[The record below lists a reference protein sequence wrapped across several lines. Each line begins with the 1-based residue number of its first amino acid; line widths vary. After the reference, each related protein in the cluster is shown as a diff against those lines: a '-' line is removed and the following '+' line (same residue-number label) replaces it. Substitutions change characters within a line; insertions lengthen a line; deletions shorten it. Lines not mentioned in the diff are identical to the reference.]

1 MIFISI
7 LNHCFYLLFMRI
19 GPVFLIGFCIL
30 AVCCTN
36 KRKNIKGKECHNI
49 VSMDT
54 SMIVVDSTILLFPSI
69 KISRSEVYTLLDE
82 KPEYPGGMGELIK
95 FIQQSIQY
103 PPVALQKQTQGRVWI
118 GSIIDTTG
126 RMVDPEVVYS
136 VDSLLDEEALRII
149 RMIPDWKPGK
159 LNGKTVRVKLC
170 FPVTFKISEEEE
182 RRNKQVAIVEEKP
195 RQNPKDTGAIEI
207 EYIPPVDA
215 TSPVKKK
222 VPVKWEHLIDD
233 TEEVVKASF
242 DRHNNRIS
250 REKSEAILI
259 HGTSI
264 FKDKVYISIGSSNCN
279 LIYKGEADFYL
290 EDKQKKLHKIP
301 SKDVDK
307 ESVALHLGKGKTA
320 EINVDFPDNCQPGD
334 YLLKIRV
341 YNENEECYYTI
352 HQWFEAYTS
361 RQKSQRRKP
370 IPVSAKYVPVMA
382 EPITEK
388 NKDDIFNLVQNMPEF
403 PGGMLKLVEF
413 IKQNIRYPQTAR
425 QSRLEGRIT
434 VEIVIDKDGSVI
446 QPGIIC
452 SISPTLRGN
461 TAFCEEALRIVSIMP
476 KWKPG
481 NQDGVNL
488 KVRFMFPIGFESPT
502 SQITRNN
509 ESMP

>member
-1 MIFISI
+1 MIFVSI

-54 SMIVVDSTILLFPSI
+54 SMIVVDFTILLFPNFKTSGN
-69 KISRSEVYTLLDE
+69 EVYTLLDE
-82 KPEYPGGMGELIK
+82 KPEYPGGMKELVK
-95 FIQQSIQY
+95 FIQQSILY

-118 GSIIDTTG
+118 EGIIDTDG
-126 RMVDPEVVYS
+126 KIIQPKVVYGA
-136 VDSLLDEEALRII
+136 DSLLDKEALRII
-149 RMIPDWKPGK
+149 GMMPAWKPGK
-159 LNGKTVRVKLC
+159 LNGKTVRVKFY
-170 FPVTFKISEEEE
+170 FPVTFGISEKKK
-182 RRNKQVAIVEEKP
+182 RRDNQVVIVEEGPK
-195 RQNPKDTGAIEI
+195 QDPKDTGAIEI

-215 TSPVKKK
+215 TSPVKKE
-222 VPVKWEHLIDD
+222 VPVKWGHLIDD
-233 TEEVVKASF
+233 TEGVVKASF
-242 DRHNNRIS
+242 DRHNNRIN
-250 REKSEAILI
+250 REKSEDIMVNDI
-259 HGTSI
+259 SI

-301 SKDVDK
+301 GKDVDK

-320 EINVDFPDNCQPGD
+320 EISVDFPDNCQPGD

-370 IPVSAKYVPVMA
+370 IPVSAKYAPVMT

-388 NKDDIFNLVQNMPEF
+388 NRDDIFNLVQNMPEF

-434 VEIVIDKDGSVI
+434 VEIVIDKDGSII
-446 QPGIIC
+446 QPGIIR
-452 SISPTLRGN
+452 SISPTLRGD

-488 KVRFMFPIGFESPT
+488 KVRFMFPIRFESPT
-502 SQITRNN
+502 SQIARNN